1 MEIEKPFLNPEN
13 SSGVLA
19 IQQIQ
24 KAVESGIFVVPEEEP
39 IPVSA
44 YQPASLDL
52 RLGSVAY
59 RLRSSFLPGPTN
71 DVKTKLQEHVIDVV
85 PLDGKH
91 GAVLETNRPYLIP
104 IIEELKLP
112 TGVKARANPKSSTGR
127 VDIFTR
133 IITDFSSRFD
143 EIRSGYNGPLYVEV
157 ITRSFAVRLQKG
169 LTLNQIR
176 LIAENPK
183 VRGSEPDVEENV
195 RASELHRL
203 VKTAVIF
210 DNGVPL
216 SAAQVEDLGGAFLR
230 VDLAGSTSDRGGEP
244 DEVVGYRARR
254 DSGLVDLTDP
264 ERNDPSDFWE
274 PIWRDNGRLI
284 LEPEEFYLLR
294 SQEHVRIPGSVAG
307 ELVAY
312 DPTSGEL
319 RTHYAG
325 FFDPGFGDFGEE
337 RSPGSR
343 AVLEVRAHDV
353 PFLIENGQQVGKL
366 TFEPMLESPD
376 QLYGSGEM
384 NSNYQGQ
391 PRMLSK
397 YFRTFRGRQMP
408 LLFH

>member
-1 MEIEKPFLNPEN
+1 MEIKKTLDTPVN
-13 SSGVLA
+13 SYGVLA
-19 IQQIQ
+19 IQQLQ
-24 KAVESGIFVVPEEEP
+24 QAVNSGVVVVPEEEP
-39 IPVSA
+39 IPVGS
-44 YQPASLDL
+44 YQPASIDL
-52 RLGSVAY
+52 RLGNVAY
-59 RLRSSFLPGPTN
+59 RLRSSFLPGPAN
-71 DVKTKLQEHVIDVV
+71 EVVTKLHDHVIDVV
-85 PLDGKH
+85 PLDGKQ

-104 IIEELKLP
+104 LIEGLRLP
-112 TGVKARANPKSSTGR
+112 EGVKARANPKSSTGR
-127 VDIFTR
+127 LDIFTR

-143 EIRSGYNGPLYVEV
+143 EIRPGYTGPLFVEV
-157 ITRSFAVRLQKG
+157 ISRSFTVRLRKG
-169 LTLNQIR
+169 LTLNQVR
-176 LIAENPK
+176 LIVEDPK
-183 VRGSEPDVEENV
+183 VRGLELSGETSV
-195 RASELHRL
+195 RASELHSS
-203 VKTAVIF
+203 VNTAVIF
-210 DNGVPL
+210 DNNLPL
-216 SAAQVEDLGGAFLR
+216 SVQQIENLGGAFLR
-230 VDLAGSTSDRGGEP
+230 VDLAGSSAETGGEP

-254 DSGLVDLTDP
+254 GSGLVDLTDP

-274 PIWRDNGRLI
+274 PLWRDKGRLI

-294 SQEHVRIPGSVAG
+294 SQEHVRIPASVAG

-312 DPTSGEL
+312 DPASGEL

-325 FFDPGFGDFGEE
+325 FFDPGFGEFEE
-337 RSPGSR
+337 EHPPGSC

-366 TFEPMLESPD
+366 TFEPMIEHPV

>member
-1 MEIEKPFLNPEN
+1 MEIEKPFLNPKN

-59 RLRSSFLPGPTN
+59 RLRSSFLPGPTT

-143 EIRSGYNGPLYVEV
+143 EIRSGYAGPLYVEV
-157 ITRSFAVRLQKG
+157 ITRSFAIRLQKG

-183 VRGSEPDVEENV
+183 VRGSEPDGEESV

-203 VKTAVIF
+203 AKTAVLF
-210 DNGVPL
+210 DNDVPL
-216 SAAQVEDLGGAFLR
+216 SVARIEDLGGAFLR
-230 VDLAGSTSDRGGEP
+230 VDLAGSTSDHGGEP

-294 SQEHVRIPGSVAG
+294 SQEYVRIPGSVAG

-325 FFDPGFGDFGEE
+325 FFDPGFGEFGEE
-337 RSPGSR
+337 RSPGAH

-366 TFEPMLESPD
+366 TFEPMIEPPD